1 MALSD
6 SCFEFLQAVAAA
18 AAQLGRDAHHYSD
31 PQNPLRYGPEIDALR
46 RACVAAVDAPY
57 DPEAGARVLRL
68 AASVMRFHDTPSG
81 TDRETSLQAELDQ
94 LVHVIQTDL
103 DPDDAAAVPAVIE
116 QIAAETPFTGL
127 ATERLKLMLSKIS
140 KPAYDVA
147 IKIIGD
153 IGAATVK
160 RMLGL

>member
-1 MALSD
+1 
-6 SCFEFLQAVAAA
+6 
-18 AAQLGRDAHHYSD
+18 
-31 PQNPLRYGPEIDALR
+31 
-46 RACVAAVDAPY
+46 
-57 DPEAGARVLRL
+57 
-68 AASVMRFHDTPSG
+68 
-81 TDRETSLQAELDQ
+81 
-94 LVHVIQTDL
+94 
-103 DPDDAAAVPAVIE
+103 VPAVIK

>member
-1 MALSD
+1 
-6 SCFEFLQAVAAA
+6 
-18 AAQLGRDAHHYSD
+18 
-31 PQNPLRYGPEIDALR
+31 
-46 RACVAAVDAPY
+46 
-57 DPEAGARVLRL
+57 
-68 AASVMRFHDTPSG
+68 MRFHDTPSG

-127 ATERLKLMLSKIS
+127 ATERLRLMLSKIS